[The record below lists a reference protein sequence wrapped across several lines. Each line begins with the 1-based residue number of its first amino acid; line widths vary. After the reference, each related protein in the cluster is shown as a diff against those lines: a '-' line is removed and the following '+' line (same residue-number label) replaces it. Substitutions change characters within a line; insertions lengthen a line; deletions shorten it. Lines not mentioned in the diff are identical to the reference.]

1 MSDLTER
8 LRIWPAGYGEDTMS
22 STVVGKLMREAA
34 DEIARLRAA
43 KTAAL
48 KLADE
53 RAIEAV
59 ELRAQLHAAEKRTS
73 EFFDEAAAQVGK
85 AMRAEGQLA
94 SARKALEVALRWFD
108 SGDFVP
114 FVNGE
119 KYSRDEVRIGP
130 VTQRVFDDIRT
141 ALTDEERNSK

>member
-1 MSDLTER
+1 VSDLTER

-34 DEIARLRAA
+34 DEIARLGAA

-59 ELRAQLHAAEKRTS
+59 ELRAKLEGCKEMFAHTAERANEYVKAFQQQ
-73 EFFDEAAAQVGK
+73 EGK
-85 AMRAEGQLA
+85 LA
-94 SARKALEVALRWFD
+94 SARKALLNVRGIISEGAMTGFNWKDGDWADRLFASQRMTSAAL
-108 SGDFVP
+108 S
-114 FVNGE
+114 
-119 KYSRDEVRIGP
+119 
-130 VTQRVFDDIRT
+130 
-141 ALTDEERNSK
+141 LTDEKGT